1 MLEPSYRIDGGS
13 MNWSCDVSGEIK
25 WDEGGGG
32 TALMCIF
39 FVGLM
44 FKGIQNLE
52 FFVIKPWMSTLI
64 KEEKNL
70 FNLLIGFNTVTVI
83 SQNNLK
89 VSFLKFGLREID
101 NGD

>member
-1 MLEPSYRIDGGS
+1 
-13 MNWSCDVSGEIK
+13 
-25 WDEGGGG
+25 
-32 TALMCIF
+32 MCIF

-52 FFVIKPWMSTLI
+52 FFVIKPLMSTLI

-101 NGD
+101 NGDKSH